1 MVDAVFE
8 SWLFL
13 IGSWNDRKLEAYATW
28 GKLPAC
34 QLLLLKFS
42 TSVDSKKTNQD
53 AEQALPV
60 ERIGPVHAP

>member
-1 MVDAVFE
+1 MVDAFFE
-8 SWLFL
+8 IGLFL
-13 IGSWNDRKLEAYATW
+13 IGSWNDHKLEAYATC
-28 GKLPAC
+28 GKLPVC

-42 TSVDSKKTNQD
+42 TSVDSKETNQD